1 VAAPSSS
8 DRLFFDR
15 QSRQGKQFQGAMGR
29 EETINTGFSR
39 LHAADSHN
47 LGFADA
53 STTVIVALGIV
64 ALIAARRFQK
74 N

>member
-1 VAAPSSS
+1 LIVRAVRGNSFKEQW
-8 DRLFFDR
+8 DVK
-15 QSRQGKQFQGAMGR
+15 KQLILALAGCMPLIA
-29 EETINTGFSR
+29 T
-39 LHAADSHN
+39 ADILGHN

>member
-1 VAAPSSS
+1 MKKRDMKKRMMLALAGCMPLIATA
-8 DRLFFDR
+8 DI
-15 QSRQGKQFQGAMGR
+15 MG
-29 EETINTGFSR
+29 N
-39 LHAADSHN
+39 H

-53 STTVIVALGIV
+53 STALIVVLGVI